1 LKKAPKKPAIKAK
14 RPKAVVTKPAA
25 LPPAET
31 QPVVSR
37 LAEKAEQKAAKVK
50 ESSERQIEDKML
62 VRRART
68 GDQRAYGELVKRHKR
83 GIERLIRPIVRNAS
97 SDEVEDLVQE
107 ALTKALTHL
116 DSYSEEYAFS
126 TWLYRI
132 ATNHAIDHLRRRR
145 LSMFSI
151 SNAPGGGDSKSGDDD
166 GKDLELVDTSWVPDD
181 VLLTAERT
189 KLIEEAIEQ
198 LPENYKRIIKLRHND
213 DLEYDEIA
221 KQLNLPMG
229 TVKVHL
235 HRARAALGKLL
246 EGKI

>member
-1 LKKAPKKPAIKAK
+1 MAQTKKQPKSKKQ
-14 RPKAVVTKPAA
+14 TTAA
-25 LPPAET
+25 AHET
-31 QPVVSR
+31 RKQPVVVPS
-37 LAEKAEQKAAKVK
+37 AVSVNDEQNDNHLPKGKVK
-50 ESSERQIEDKML
+50 ETSERQYEDKML

-68 GDQRAYGELVKRHKR
+68 GDQRAFAELVKRHKR
-83 GIERLIRPIVRNAS
+83 GIERLIRPICRNSS
-97 SDEVEDLVQE
+97 SDEIEDLVQE

-151 SNAPGGGDSKSGDDD
+151 SSTPGGDSRGGDDE
-166 GKDLELVDTSWVPDD
+166 GKDLELEDESWVPDE
-181 VLLTAERT
+181 VLLANERT

-221 KQLNLPMG
+221 QKLNLPMG

>member
-1 LKKAPKKPAIKAK
+1 MKKAPKKSAPKPKSAK
-14 RPKAVVTKPAA
+14 KAVAKAPATPPPVVEH
-25 LPPAET
+25 PPAG
-31 QPVVSR
+31 R
-37 LAEKAEQKAAKVK
+37 LAEKAEQKAVKVK
-50 ESSERQIEDKML
+50 ETSERQFEDKLL
-62 VRRART
+62 VRRARG

-151 SNAPGGGDSKSGDDD
+151 SNAPGGDKQGDDE
-166 GKDLELVDTSWVPDD
+166 GRDLELEDTSWVPDD

-189 KLIEEAIEQ
+189 KLIEQAIEQ

-221 KQLNLPMG
+221 RQLNLPMG